1 MQEEMLKGIEEK
13 NSKAGLDVNLR
24 IIVNAD
30 NAGNAQSYI
39 EHLSSAFSQYNY
51 YEYGNSFIN
60 KIRIGHQKKLIND
73 FIYRRFRRGLCFLL
87 NTEEMASLYHFPL
100 KIAETPNILW
110 LTAKRATAPT
120 NVPNEG
126 IVLGKNIYRGLEH
139 QIKIK
144 RSDSLFW
151 GDIKVQKNTRYFISK
166 EGFYLVKHSPPKG
179 RIGTFKKAN
188 GISDFQYE
196 KIMEETNW
204 QWDGRVCTKNKS
216 KYEKRETSIAAGH
229 KVIVCNDIKAFD
241 WSKVNYE
248 WYIQEAL
255 KLII

>member
-1 MQEEMLKGIEEK
+1 MFIRDVNNYIAVDIENKVKLKGAYWTPDISNYHKSISTSQPPAWHKNLSNLVSVRAAVANMTEGIDIET
-13 NSKAGLDVNLR
+13 
-24 IIVNAD
+24 
-30 NAGNAQSYI
+30 YI
-39 EHLSSAFSQYNY
+39 KTSLNPYDFLSS
-51 YEYGNSFIN
+51 
-60 KIRIGHQKKLIND
+60 
-73 FIYRRFRRGLCFLL
+73 
-87 NTEEMASLYHFPL
+87 
-100 KIAETPNILW
+100 
-110 LTAKRATAPT
+110 
-120 NVPNEG
+120 
-126 IVLGKNIYRGLEH
+126 
-139 QIKIK
+139 IKIK